1 MQREIT
7 EKTNITKKGMC
18 TGMKK
23 LIKNN
28 VFWVGKTDWEL
39 RKFHGD
45 EYSTHRGST
54 YNSYL
59 IQEEKTVLID
69 TVWMPYAKEFVENLA
84 KEIDLNK
91 IDYIIAN
98 HGEVDHSGALP
109 ELMKHIP
116 NTPIYCTSNAVKS
129 LKGQYHQDWNF
140 RVVKTGDK
148 IDIGN
153 GKELIFVEMT
163 MLHWPDS
170 MAVYM
175 TGDNILFSNDAFGQH
190 YATENLFNDLVDHCE
205 LMQEAIKYFA
215 NILAPYT
222 PILRKK
228 LDEIIALNLTI
239 DIIAT
244 SHGAIWRDDPLQIVK
259 KYVEWANDYQ
269 ENQITIVYDTM
280 WNGTKELAH
289 RIAEG
294 IRSEAQEVVVKVYNI
309 AKSDINDV
317 LTEAFKSKT
326 VVVGS
331 PTVGNDILHTVA
343 AFMQYTKSKKLKNK
357 KAAAFGCYGWSGES
371 VKILN
376 KQMQDAGF
384 EIIGEGL
391 RNLWNPD
398 ENAKKAA
405 IEFGKTIAKA

>member
-1 MQREIT
+1 
-7 EKTNITKKGMC
+7 
-18 TGMKK
+18 MKK